1 MNPKLELRDVVAGY
15 GSTRVLHGVSLSVAP
30 GGITALLGANGAGKT
45 TTLRAISGLIPV
57 TSGSVLVDGRDV
69 CGLAANRIAALGIG
83 HVPDGRGTIGEL
95 TVEENLKVG
104 GHMVR
109 GKDALAERID
119 EMYGWFPILR
129 ERRSQQAGTL
139 SGGEQQMLAISRA
152 MIGRPQLLLLDEP
165 SFGIAPLV
173 VRKIF
178 ETLAE
183 MNHRAGIT
191 ILLIEQNAN
200 LAFDAASHAY
210 VLEGGRVAVH
220 GATAEL
226 RRDEA
231 VRRSYLG
238 G

>member
-1 MNPKLELRDVVAGY
+1 MTPKLELRDVAAGY
-15 GSTRVLHGVSLSVAP
+15 GSTRVLHDVCLRVAA

-45 TTLRAISGLIPV
+45 TTLRAISGLISCA
-57 TSGSVLVDGRDV
+57 SGSVLVDGRPV
-69 CGLAANRIAALGIG
+69 NGMAANKIAALGIG

-104 GHMVR
+104 GHLVK
-109 GKDALAERID
+109 GAGELASRIE
-119 EMYGWFPILR
+119 EMFGWFPILR
-129 ERRSQQAGTL
+129 ERRHQQAGTL

-152 MIGRPQLLLLDEP
+152 MIARPQLLLLDEP

-173 VRKIF
+173 VQKIF
-178 ETLAE
+178 ETLRE
-183 MNHRAGIT
+183 MNRRAGIT
-191 ILLIEQNAN
+191 ILLIEQNAS

-220 GATAEL
+220 GPTADL
-226 RRDEA
+226 RHDEA